1 MRRMLLEIITLIA
14 AVAVFTVL
22 LLAVSLAGIG
32 SLGYVLVILAFLI
45 VISIAGVKIANY
57 EVTLG

>member
-1 MRRMLLEIITLIA
+1 MLLEIVTLIV

-45 VISIAGVKIANY
+45 VISIAGVKIASH
-57 EVTLG
+57 EATSS

>member
-1 MRRMLLEIITLIA
+1 LIA

-57 EVTLG
+57 EVTSG

>member
-1 MRRMLLEIITLIA
+1 MRRMSLEIITLIA

-57 EVTLG
+57 EATSG

>member
-1 MRRMLLEIITLIA
+1 MQRMLLEIITLIA

-57 EVTLG
+57 EVASG

>member
-1 MRRMLLEIITLIA
+1 MQRMLLEIVTLIV

-45 VISIAGVKIANY
+45 VISIAGVKIASY
-57 EVTLG
+57 EATSG

>member
-1 MRRMLLEIITLIA
+1 MQRMLLEIVTLIV

-32 SLGYVLVILAFLI
+32 SLGYVLVIVAFLI
-45 VISIAGVKIANY
+45 VISIAGVKIAGY
-57 EVTLG
+57 ETTSG